1 MTTGINRL
9 KENFVGSRVKIV
21 KSNGIR
27 ICVTF
32 LLVLV
37 VIVVTNGCAT
47 ASDASKAPR
56 IVVAK
61 SRQALGTR
69 NFVLL
74 WVPIS
79 DSPVANAAYLT
90 LSSISPSDNAYKI
103 ARLLSMAQTNSL
115 SVAVSGG
122 NSRIAR
128 QDIMTALSLQE
139 SQLTGLRLA
148 FIGDVADRDAV
159 RAAVEQCGGK
169 FYFEPFD
176 AQSNQ

>member
-1 MTTGINRL
+1 M
-9 KENFVGSRVKIV
+9 ENSVGSKVKTM

-32 LLVLV
+32 LFVLA

-47 ASDASKAPR
+47 APDTSKAPR
-56 IVVAK
+56 IVITK

-74 WVPIS
+74 WVPIT

-90 LSSISPSDNAYKI
+90 LSSIAPSDNAYKI
-103 ARLLSMAQTNSL
+103 AHLLSLAQTNTL

-128 QDIMTALSLQE
+128 QDITIALSLQE

-148 FIGDVADRDAV
+148 FIGDLADRDAV

-169 FYFEPFD
+169 FFFEPFY
-176 AQSNQ
+176 AQSNH

>member
-9 KENFVGSRVKIV
+9 IDNFVGRKVKIM
-21 KSNGIR
+21 KSNRIK

-32 LLVLV
+32 LLVLA
-37 VIVVTNGCAT
+37 VIVVNNGCAT
-47 ASDASKAPR
+47 APDTSKAPR

-61 SRQALGTR
+61 SRQALGTK

-79 DSPVANAAYLT
+79 DSPVDNAAYLT
-90 LSSISPSDNAYKI
+90 FSSIAPSDNAYEI
-103 ARLLSMAQTNSL
+103 ARFLSLAGTNTL
-115 SVAVSGG
+115 SVAVSGL
-122 NSRIAR
+122 NSKIAR
-128 QDIMTALSLQE
+128 QDITAALSLQKN
-139 SQLTGLRLA
+139 QLSGLRLA

-169 FYFEPFD
+169 FFFEPFD
-176 AQSNQ
+176 EQSNH